1 MTSRPYGA
9 WTGSFCP
16 GGTQKGENIMT
27 RFKKPALA
35 LGLASALALAVAT
48 PSEARSGR
56 NAAAIGAGIAGF
68 AVGTALG
75 AAAAS
80 HYAYGPYGYYDGYTY
95 APAYTTYGYAPVYGG
110 YAYDSYAYSPGV
122 TFYNRRDPSSFY
134 APYAP
139 TYGVQFNSGWQN
151 RERQLRGGD
160 W

>member
-1 MTSRPYGA
+1 M
-9 WTGSFCP
+9 
-16 GGTQKGENIMT
+16 N
-27 RFKKPALA
+27 RFAKPALA
-35 LGLASALALAVAT
+35 LGFVSALALAVAT

-80 HYAYGPYGYYDGYTY
+80 NYAYGPYGYYDGYYGGYAY
-95 APAYTTYGYAPVYGG
+95 APAYPTYGYAPVYDG
-110 YAYDSYAYSPGV
+110 YAYDSYAYSPGP
-122 TFYNRRDPSSFY
+122 TYYNRRDPSSYY